1 MEAGTLP
8 SELEKE
14 DFFEF
19 LELMQA
25 KPREDRVMSSGEA
38 HRRMRGG

>member
-1 MEAGTLP
+1 MEAGMLP
-8 SELEKE
+8 SEFGQE
-14 DFFEF
+14 DFFEL

-25 KPREDRVMSSGEA
+25 KPREDRVMSSDEA